1 MEENSLDS
9 LLGTEQN
16 PNELAIFQDNPA
28 QGLKLP
34 TSAIRNRAAVTSLL
48 SDQPEQAVENFQ
60 MMMAEGEAGGDEITK
75 SIQNKAITRA
85 TANDTK
91 TVMNILADPNVSF
104 EQKQAV
110 VKSFNQTKTE
120 PSTVLMTGNLTAGSK
135 GETPEAE
142 KSRLK
147 VADILNQVNKAIEL
161 EQGLVNSYVDRR
173 TWKDPTSIADT
184 AASWFV
190 PFGTNIVAGKVG
202 SAQLPANAS
211 TWDVIKQF
219 ALPGTSIADMRD
231 KLKSI
236 PADER
241 MNVTKSLLDTISA
254 KSGLIFSSESQI
266 NQMILAND
274 IVNGQY
280 TTFDQWVDNLSG
292 LLDVVGIGF
301 LAKGAKRAGKVD
313 KITEATQ
320 TLDAAQKPVETNKV
334 FEGTLR
340 PRTFDE
346 LQSNIF
352 GQQDRMISKLESEKA
367 DLLGSAG
374 NKLDKGEVRN
384 LTQQLA
390 DIRAKLV
397 SVSDTK
403 TVAKDLQKSDRLS
416 FKQAMSEAVRR
427 VQDINAELNA
437 QASRIEAQIEANRK
451 ASTAD
456 QRIAAIEKEIAQ
468 LQASRVDAP
477 GALTPIA
484 DLVRRIEMKGVLGT
498 SNPASPAIMAHNT
511 NPDKSRALFQ
521 AVFGGDDAVAEAVYG
536 TDKIS
541 AIAGDVFPQVVTE
554 SGRVS
559 TKSVDVQR
567 GVRNSGDIPEEVIV
581 TAHTS
586 GALEYTEAEK
596 AAAMAN
602 KVNEFKAASGLQI
615 MENMSSFRLDGN
627 QYKIAAVYGTPEGS
641 FLNAE
646 EAVNQALYALR
657 HQGIM
662 PEQITV
668 LRKEGLDHVPVKLDD
683 VKGIEDNYLVRVETS
698 QELDPT
704 DVTNWEIFDVKRNWL
719 DRLPLVSNSKGSASR
734 WLCDASSLLHPIYTA
749 AATVASDKAAAFEKL
764 MLEIATTFSDKYSD
778 LSKSQQV
785 RVDNYIREANAK
797 RLAFDQAD
805 LLARGFTKEEISAVK
820 SWRDFWDG
828 HFYLENLDLIR
839 TLNSQGYQ
847 KLVSANA
854 DLFARP
860 LGSYQGVNKLYDP
873 TTDMVLSPSG
883 QALKELYE
891 NNGFVARLRRPTQF
905 GEDTVEYVMVRN
917 NGDEYLRK
925 LNDNDQA
932 LNRIEGYYQVQ
943 YKAPRFVDEID
954 ANGMRRAIAVA
965 GDTKEAEAFATRMRA
980 QNPDKSYVTRAD
992 DRAMRTSNDDWFDIN
1007 SASGRVAQRHRG
1019 KLLEDATGL
1028 NLLGEGSYVVGPVDS
1043 AIHAA
1048 KSIAGRTVSRPMLE
1062 AAKAR
1067 FINQYQK
1074 YLPSDGMGGVRFPR
1088 EVGEIGAK
1096 GENVSSAI
1104 ADARTTYEYLR
1115 YLENGYING
1124 MDQTFKATLHAL
1136 ADMLGARGYSK
1147 AERAALLTSETS
1159 ISGLSKGS
1167 VFMAYIAT
1175 NPIRQWIVQGHQVV
1189 RTWSYNPKG
1198 WLNGDIV
1205 KYMAQYGAHKAGATV
1220 STSSDV
1226 SEFIKFLDNSGLM
1239 SAVDKQN
1246 LVRGTLLEA
1255 ADSSNKFTKALSTV
1269 PNALRRIGFDMG
1281 EYANTLG
1288 HAAAVFEKYKREGR
1302 NIADLTV
1309 KDQMHSD
1316 VRALSYDMNHA
1327 GDMPYNQTSPSI
1339 VLQFMQVP
1347 HKAFLQATNRRL
1359 DAGVR
1364 ARMIVADTIMWGVP
1378 GSMLVSELLGGDIL
1392 PDNPKLREQI
1402 VHGLESMLY
1411 NEALRKYFK
1420 TDDINID
1427 FSSLAPYDMQG
1438 WAQFFKAMM
1447 TEGAFGVITNS
1458 PAGALFMK
1466 DGSRVQT
1473 AIGSVG
1479 RFFGI
1484 VKDDYK
1490 DPQEAL
1496 SVINDV
1502 LSISS
1507 GWNNA
1512 VKAHLALET
1521 GKIYDKYGNV
1531 IDPKAHPFEAYM
1543 LALGFPSANQ
1553 RDMYQAMKAAS
1564 TKTKDFKAEVEQVM
1578 DDVARYYQREL
1589 SRGNTDIEYITKVS
1603 SLVLKKYE
1611 NNPEAQRIASE
1622 WMTKNLFQN
1631 KEQQLMYQIMKAAGI
1646 VEGNSLRDNIRMM
1659 PVSEEQKQMMLQR
1672 VDDVEKATKKGE

>member
-1 MEENSLDS
+1 MEETSLDS

-16 PNELAIFQDNPA
+16 PSELAIFQDNPA

-34 TSAIRNRAAVTSLL
+34 ASAVRNRAAVTSLL

-60 MMMAEGEAGGDEITK
+60 MMVAEGEAGGDQLTK
-75 SIQNKAITRA
+75 NIQSRAISRA
-85 TANDTK
+85 TAGDTQ
-91 TVMNILADPNVSF
+91 TVMNILADPTVPF

-110 VKSFNQTKTE
+110 VKTFNQAKTE
-120 PSTVLMTGNLTAGSK
+120 PATVLMTSNLTAASK
-135 GETPEAE
+135 GETHEAE

-147 VADILNQVNKAIEL
+147 VADILGQVNDAIAL

-173 TWKDPTSIADT
+173 TWKDPTSVADT
-184 AASWFV
+184 AATWFA

-202 SAQLPANAS
+202 SAQLPENAS

-231 KLKSI
+231 KLKSV

-241 MNVTKSLLDTISA
+241 IAMTKSLLDSISA
-254 KSGLIFSSESQI
+254 KSGLIFSSENQI
-266 NQMILAND
+266 NQMTLAND

-301 LAKGAKRAGKVD
+301 LAKGVKKAGKAE
-313 KITEATQ
+313 KI
-320 TLDAAQKPVETNKV
+320 VETTEGTAQANQA

-340 PRTFDE
+340 PRTFEE
-346 LQSNIF
+346 LQGNVA
-352 GQQDRMISKLESEKA
+352 GQQDRMISKLESEKS
-367 DLLGSAG
+367 DLLGTAG

-384 LTQQLA
+384 LTQQLT
-390 DIRAKLV
+390 DVRAKMVPETDAKAL
-397 SVSDTK
+397 
-403 TVAKDLQKSDRLS
+403 AKDLQKTEKLS
-416 FKQAMSEAVRR
+416 FKSAMSEAERR
-427 VQDINAELNA
+427 IQDINAELTA
-437 QASRIEAQIEANRK
+437 QAQRIEQQIEANRK
-451 ASTAD
+451 ASTAE

-468 LQASRVDAP
+468 LQANRVDAP
-477 GALTPIA
+477 GALSPIA
-484 DLVRRIEMKGVLGT
+484 DLVRRIEMRGVVST
-498 SNPASPAIMAHNT
+498 SNPASPAIMAQNT
-511 NPDKSRALFQ
+511 NPDKARALFQ
-521 AVFGGDDAVAEAVYG
+521 ATFVGDGAVSEAVYG

-541 AIAGDVFPQVVTE
+541 AIAGDVFPQIVTE
-554 SGRVS
+554 SGKVS
-559 TKSVDVQR
+559 TKPVDIQR
-567 GVRNSGDIPEEVIV
+567 GVRNSMDIPEEIIAA
-581 TAHTS
+581 AHTS

-596 AAAMAN
+596 AAATAN
-602 KVNEFKAASGLQI
+602 KVNEFKAASGLQM

-646 EAVNQALYALR
+646 QAVEQAMYALR

-668 LRKEGLDHVPVKLDD
+668 LRKEGLDHVPVKLED
-683 VKGIEDNYLVRVETS
+683 VKGVEDNYLVRVETS

-734 WLCDASSLLHPIYTA
+734 WLFDAASMLHPIYTG

-764 MLEIATTFSDKYSD
+764 MLEIASQFSDKYTALD
-778 LSKSQQV
+778 KAQQV

-797 RLAFDQAD
+797 RLPFDQAD
-805 LLARGFTKEEISAVK
+805 LMARGFTKAEIDSVK

-828 HFYLENLDLIR
+828 HYYLENLDLVR

-873 TTDMVLSPSG
+873 TTDMVLNPSG
-883 QALKELYE
+883 QALKDLYE
-891 NNGFVARLRRPTQF
+891 NGGYVARLRRPTQF
-905 GEDTVEYVMVRN
+905 GEDTVEYIMVRN

-925 LNDNDQA
+925 LNDTDQA

-954 ANGMRRAIAVA
+954 ADGMRRAVAVA
-965 GDTKEAEAFATRMRA
+965 GDTKEAEAFAARMRA

-992 DRAMRTSNDDWFDIN
+992 DRAMRTSTDDWFDIN

-1048 KSIAGRTVSRPMLE
+1048 KSVAGRTVSRPMLE

-1096 GENVSSAI
+1096 GESVSSAI

-1136 ADMLGARGYSK
+1136 ADMFGARGYSK
-1147 AERAALLTSETS
+1147 AERAALTASETS
-1159 ISGLSKGS
+1159 VSSLGKGS

-1175 NPIRQWIVQGHQVV
+1175 NPLRQWIVQTHQVI
-1189 RTWSYNPKG
+1189 RTWSYNPQG
-1198 WLNGDIV
+1198 WLNGDVI
-1205 KYMAQYGAHKAGATV
+1205 KYFSQYTAYKADLLPNA
-1220 STSSDV
+1220 SNDIK
-1226 SEFIKFLDNSGLM
+1226 EFAKFVDSSGLM
-1239 SAVDKQN
+1239 AAVDKQN

-1255 ADSSNKFTKALSTV
+1255 ADNSNKFTKALASV

-1302 NIADLTV
+1302 NVADVTV
-1309 KDQMHSD
+1309 KDQMHSE

-1359 DAGVR
+1359 DGATR
-1364 ARMIVADTIMWGVP
+1364 ARMIVADTVMWGVP
-1378 GSMLVSELLGGDIL
+1378 GSMLVSEMLGGDIL
-1392 PDNPKLREQI
+1392 PDNPKLREQV

-1466 DGSRVQT
+1466 EGSRVQT

-1479 RFFGI
+1479 RFFGV

-1531 IDPKAHPFEAYM
+1531 IDAKAHPFEAYM

-1564 TKTKDFKAEVEQVM
+1564 TKTKDFKQEVEQVM
-1578 DDVARYYQREL
+1578 DDVSRYYQREL
-1589 SRGNTDIEYITKVS
+1589 SNGNTDIEYITKVS
-1603 SLVLKKYE
+1603 SIVLKKYE

-1631 KEQQLMYQIMKAAGI
+1631 KEQQLIYQMMKAAGI
-1646 VEGNSLRDNIRMM
+1646 PEGSSLRDNIRMM

>member
-48 SDQPEQAVENFQ
+48 SDQPEQSVENFQ
-60 MMMAEGEAGGDEITK
+60 MMVAEGEAGGDQITK
-75 SIQNKAITRA
+75 SIQERAITRA
-85 TANDTK
+85 TAGDTQ
-91 TVMNILADPNVSF
+91 TVMNILADPTVSF

-110 VKSFNQTKTE
+110 VKSFNKTKTE
-120 PSTVLMTGNLTAGSK
+120 PATVLMTSNLTAASK

-147 VADILNQVNKAIEL
+147 VADILNQVNDAIAL

-173 TWKDPTSIADT
+173 TWKDPTSVADT
-184 AASWFV
+184 AATWFA

-202 SAQLPANAS
+202 STQLPENAS

-219 ALPGTSIADMRD
+219 ALPGSSIADMRD
-231 KLKSI
+231 KLKSV

-241 MNVTKSLLDTISA
+241 IAMTKSLLDSISA
-254 KSGLIFSSESQI
+254 KSGLIFSSENQI
-266 NQMILAND
+266 NQMTLAND

-292 LLDVVGIGF
+292 LLDVVGVGF
-301 LAKGAKRAGKVD
+301 LAKGVKKAGKAE
-313 KITEATQ
+313 KI
-320 TLDAAQKPVETNKV
+320 VETAEGTTNVNKAY
-334 FEGTLR
+334 EGTLR

-346 LQSNIF
+346 LQGNVA
-352 GQQDRMISKLESEKA
+352 GQQDRMISKLESEKS
-367 DLLGSAG
+367 DLLGTAG

-384 LTQQLA
+384 LTQQLT
-390 DIRAKLV
+390 DVRSKMVPETDAKAL
-397 SVSDTK
+397 
-403 TVAKDLQKSDRLS
+403 AKDLQKTEKLS
-416 FKQAMSEAVRR
+416 FKNAMSEAERR
-427 VQDINAELNA
+427 IQDINAELNA
-437 QASRIEAQIEANRK
+437 QAQRIEQQIEANRK
-451 ASTAD
+451 ASTAE

-468 LQASRVDAP
+468 LQANRVDAP
-477 GALTPIA
+477 GSLTPIA
-484 DLVRRIEMKGVLGT
+484 DLVRRIEMKGVVST
-498 SNPASPAIMAHNT
+498 SNPASPAIMAQNT
-511 NPDKSRALFQ
+511 NPDKARALFQ
-521 AVFGGDDAVAEAVYG
+521 ATFTGDGAVSEAVYG

-541 AIAGDVFPQVVTE
+541 AIAGDVFPQIVTE
-554 SGRVS
+554 SGKVS
-559 TKSVDVQR
+559 TKPVDIQR
-567 GVRNSGDIPEEVIV
+567 GVRNSMDIPEEIIAA
-581 TAHTS
+581 AHTS

-596 AAAMAN
+596 AAATAN
-602 KVNEFKAASGLQI
+602 KVNEFKAASGLQM

-646 EAVNQALYALR
+646 QAVEQAMYALR

-668 LRKEGLDHVPVKLDD
+668 LRKEGLDHVPVKLED
-683 VKGIEDNYLVRVETS
+683 VKGVEDNYLVRVETS

-734 WLCDASSLLHPIYTA
+734 WLFDAASMLHPIYTG

-764 MLEIATTFSDKYSD
+764 MLEIASQFSDKYTALD
-778 LSKSQQV
+778 KAQQV

-797 RLAFDQAD
+797 RLPFDQAD
-805 LLARGFTKEEISAVK
+805 LMARGFTKDEIDSVK
-820 SWRDFWDG
+820 LWRDFWDG
-828 HFYLENLDLIR
+828 HYYLENLDLVR

-847 KLVSANA
+847 KLVSVNA
-854 DLFARP
+854 DVFARP

-873 TTDMVLSPSG
+873 TTDMVLNPSG
-883 QALKELYE
+883 QALKDLYE
-891 NNGFVARLRRPTQF
+891 NGGYVARLRRPTQF
-905 GEDTVEYVMVRN
+905 GEDTVEYIMVRN

-925 LNDNDQA
+925 LNDTDQA

-954 ANGMRRAIAVA
+954 ANGLRRAVAVA
-965 GDTKEAEAFATRMRA
+965 GDTKEAEAFAARMRA

-992 DRAMRTSNDDWFDIN
+992 DRAMRTSTDDWFDIN

-1048 KSIAGRTVSRPMLE
+1048 KSVAGRTVSRPMLE

-1067 FINQYQK
+1067 FLNQYQK

-1136 ADMLGARGYSK
+1136 ADMFGARGYSK
-1147 AERAALLTSETS
+1147 AERAALLASETS
-1159 ISGLSKGS
+1159 VSSLGKGS

-1175 NPIRQWIVQGHQVV
+1175 NPLRQWIVQTHQVI
-1189 RTWSYNPKG
+1189 RTWSYNPQG
-1198 WLNGDIV
+1198 WINGDVI
-1205 KYMAQYGAHKAGATV
+1205 KYFSQYTAYKAGMLDNA
-1220 STSSDV
+1220 SNDIK
-1226 SEFIKFLDNSGLM
+1226 EFAKFVDNSGLM
-1239 SAVDKQN
+1239 AAVDKQN

-1255 ADSSNKFTKALSTV
+1255 ADNSNKFTKALASV

-1302 NIADLTV
+1302 NVADVTV
-1309 KDQMHSD
+1309 KDQMHSE

-1327 GDMPYNQTSPSI
+1327 GDMPYNQTAPSI

-1359 DAGVR
+1359 DGATR
-1364 ARMIVADTIMWGVP
+1364 ARMIVADTVMWGVP
-1378 GSMLVSELLGGDIL
+1378 GSMLVSEMLGGDIL
-1392 PDNPKLREQI
+1392 PDNPKLREQV
-1402 VHGLESMLY
+1402 VHGLESLLY

-1466 DGSRVQT
+1466 EGSRVQT

-1479 RFFGI
+1479 RFFGV

-1531 IDPKAHPFEAYM
+1531 IDAKAHPFEAYM

-1564 TKTKDFKAEVEQVM
+1564 TKTKDFKQEVEQVM
-1578 DDVARYYQREL
+1578 DEISRYYQREL
-1589 SRGNTDIEYITKVS
+1589 SKGNTDIEYITKVS
-1603 SLVLKKYE
+1603 SIVLKKYE

-1631 KEQQLMYQIMKAAGI
+1631 KEQQLIYQMMKAAGI
-1646 VEGNSLRDNIRMM
+1646 PEGSSLRDNIRMM

>member
-34 TSAIRNRAAVTSLL
+34 VSAVRNRAAVTSLL
-48 SDQPEQAVENFQ
+48 SEQPEQAVENFQ
-60 MMMAEGEAGGDEITK
+60 MMVAEGEAGGDQLTK
-75 SIQNKAITRA
+75 NIQSRAISRA
-85 TANDTK
+85 TAGDTQ

-110 VKSFNQTKTE
+110 VKSFNKTKTE
-120 PSTVLMTGNLTAGSK
+120 PATVLMTSNLTAASK

-147 VADILNQVNKAIEL
+147 VADILNQVNDAIAL

-173 TWKDPTSIADT
+173 TWKDPTSVADT
-184 AASWFV
+184 AATWFA

-202 SAQLPANAS
+202 SAQLPENAS

-219 ALPGTSIADMRD
+219 ALPGSSIADMRD
-231 KLKSI
+231 KLKSV

-241 MNVTKSLLDTISA
+241 IAMTKSLLDSISA
-254 KSGLIFSSESQI
+254 KSGLIFSSENQI
-266 NQMILAND
+266 NQMTLAND

-301 LAKGAKRAGKVD
+301 LAKGVKKAGKAE
-313 KITEATQ
+313 KI
-320 TLDAAQKPVETNKV
+320 VETAEGTTNVNKAY
-334 FEGTLR
+334 EGTLR

-346 LQSNIF
+346 LQGNVA
-352 GQQDRMISKLESEKA
+352 GQQDRMISKLESEKS
-367 DLLGSAG
+367 DLLGTAG

-384 LTQQLA
+384 LTQQLT
-390 DIRAKLV
+390 DVRAKMVPETDAKAL
-397 SVSDTK
+397 
-403 TVAKDLQKSDRLS
+403 AKDLQKTEKLS
-416 FKQAMSEAVRR
+416 FKSAMSEAERR
-427 VQDINAELNA
+427 IQDINAELNA
-437 QASRIEAQIEANRK
+437 QAQRIEQQIEANRK
-451 ASTAD
+451 ASTAE

-468 LQASRVDAP
+468 LQANRVDAP
-477 GALTPIA
+477 GALSPIA
-484 DLVRRIEMKGVLGT
+484 DLVRRIEMRGVVST
-498 SNPASPAIMAHNT
+498 SNPASPAIMAQNT
-511 NPDKSRALFQ
+511 NPDKARALFQ
-521 AVFGGDDAVAEAVYG
+521 ATFVGDGAVSEAVYG

-541 AIAGDVFPQVVTE
+541 AIAGDVFPQIVTE
-554 SGRVS
+554 SGKVS
-559 TKSVDVQR
+559 TKPVDIQR
-567 GVRNSGDIPEEVIV
+567 GVRNSMDIPEEIIAA
-581 TAHTS
+581 AHTS

-596 AAAMAN
+596 AAATAN
-602 KVNEFKAASGLQI
+602 KVNEFKAASGLQM

-646 EAVNQALYALR
+646 QAVEQAMYALR

-668 LRKEGLDHVPVKLDD
+668 LRKEGLDHVPVKLED
-683 VKGIEDNYLVRVETS
+683 VKGVEDNYLVRVETS

-734 WLCDASSLLHPIYTA
+734 WLFDAASMLHPIYTG

-764 MLEIATTFSDKYSD
+764 MLEIASQFSDKYTALD
-778 LSKSQQV
+778 KAQQV

-797 RLAFDQAD
+797 RLPFDQAD
-805 LLARGFTKEEISAVK
+805 LMARGFTKAEIDSVK

-828 HFYLENLDLIR
+828 HYYLENLDLVR

-873 TTDMVLSPSG
+873 TTDMVLNPSG
-883 QALKELYE
+883 QALKDLY
-891 NNGFVARLRRPTQF
+891 NNGGYVARLRRPTQF
-905 GEDTVEYVMVRN
+905 GQDTAEYVMVRN
-917 NGDEYLRK
+917 NGNEYLRK
-925 LNDNDQA
+925 LNDTDQA

-954 ANGMRRAIAVA
+954 ANGLRRAVAVA
-965 GDTKEAEAFATRMRA
+965 GDTKEAEAFAARMRA

-992 DRAMRTSNDDWFDIN
+992 DRAMRTSTDDWFDIN

-1048 KSIAGRTVSRPMLE
+1048 KSVAGRTVSRPMLE

-1067 FINQYQK
+1067 FLNQYQK

-1136 ADMLGARGYSK
+1136 ADMFGARGYSK
-1147 AERAALLTSETS
+1147 AERAALTAAETS
-1159 ISGLSKGS
+1159 VSSLGKGT
-1167 VFMAYIAT
+1167 VFMSYIAT
-1175 NPIRQWIVQGHQVV
+1175 NPLRQWIVQTNQVV
-1189 RTWSYNPKG
+1189 RTWAYNPQG
-1198 WLNGDIV
+1198 WLNGGIV
-1205 KYMAQYGAHKAGATV
+1205 KYSSQYTGYKTGILTNP
-1220 STSSDV
+1220 SSDV
-1226 SEFIKFLDNSGLM
+1226 LEFVKFLDNSGLV
-1239 SAVDKQN
+1239 AAIDKQN

-1255 ADSSNKFTKALSTV
+1255 ADNSNKFTKALASV
-1269 PNALRRIGFDMG
+1269 PNAMRRIGFDVG
-1281 EYANTLG
+1281 EFGNTLG
-1288 HAAAVFEKYKREGR
+1288 HAAAVFEKYKREGKDIT
-1302 NIADLTV
+1302 NLTV
-1309 KDQMHSD
+1309 KDQMHSE

-1327 GDMPYNQTSPSI
+1327 GDMPYNQTTPSM

-1359 DAGVR
+1359 DGWTR
-1364 ARMIVADTIMWGVP
+1364 GRMVVADTFMWGVP
-1378 GSMLVSELLGGDIL
+1378 GSLLVSELLGGDIL
-1392 PDNPKLREQI
+1392 PDNPKLREG
-1402 VHGLESMLY
+1402 VVYGLESMLF
-1411 NEALRKYFK
+1411 NSVLRNVIFK

-1466 DGSRVQT
+1466 EGSRVQT

-1479 RFFGI
+1479 RFFGV

-1531 IDPKAHPFEAYM
+1531 IDAKAHPFEAYM

-1564 TKTKDFKAEVEQVM
+1564 TKTKDFKQEVEQVM

-1589 SRGNTDIEYITKVS
+1589 SNGNTDIEYITKVS
-1603 SLVLKKYE
+1603 SIVLKKYE

-1631 KEQQLMYQIMKAAGI
+1631 KEQQLIYQMMKAAGI
-1646 VEGNSLRDNIRMM
+1646 PEGSSLRDNIRMM